1 MAHLSEGTL
10 RRMVDDPDAHTGAD
24 ARHFETC
31 AECKARYETV
41 AGDARAITSL
51 MAAPELKVDV
61 ASAFNRVRSAP
72 AARPRFGFRL
82 PVLRPGSRPMVLA
95 FAATVALAGLV
106 VTAIAQGGS
115 LITPTTVEPVPITV
129 ADMQALSQLSAYGS
143 LSWTTKPN
151 LQIVTS
157 ATEAESI
164 SGLKP
169 PIVAKLPAGVSSTVT
184 YAATPKAVAV
194 FTFSKDKAAAAA
206 SSAGKNLPALPA
218 GIDGAKMTVS
228 IGPAVAEIYGN
239 MTPPKAGSDIT
250 QAAPP
255 QMVIVKSNAPV
266 ATSTQVTAQQLEDY
280 LLSVPGISPELSK
293 AIKAIGPGGA
303 TLPIPVPVEY
313 ATSSKVKVDVPGGK
327 TVDGVALGDNTG
339 VGAGVI
345 WINNYVYAVAGT
357 IKLSDALEIANHLT

>member
-1 MAHLSEGTL
+1 VAHLTEGTL
-10 RRMVDDPDAHTGAD
+10 RRMVDDPDAHTGAE

-51 MAAPELKVDV
+51 LGAPELKIDV

-72 AARPRFGFRL
+72 AGRPRFGFRL

-95 FAATVALAGLV
+95 SAATIALAGLV

-115 LITPTTVEPVPITV
+115 IFTPTTVEPVPITV

-143 LSWTTKPN
+143 LTWTTKPN
-151 LQIVTS
+151 LQIVTT
-157 ATEAESI
+157 AGEAESI

-169 PIVAKLPAGVSSTVT
+169 PTVAKLPAGVSTTIT

-194 FTFSKDKAAAAA
+194 FTFSKDKTANAAA
-206 SSAGKNLPALPA
+206 STGKNLPALPA
-218 GIDGAKMTVS
+218 GMEGAQLTVS

-239 MTPPKAGSDIT
+239 MTPPKAGSDAM
-250 QAAPP
+250 QADLP
-255 QMVIVKSNAPV
+255 QLVIVKSNAPV
-266 ATSTQVTAQQLEDY
+266 ATSTQVTVKQLEDY
-280 LLSVPGISPELSK
+280 LLSVPGISPELTK
-293 AIKAIGPGGA
+293 AIKAIGPGGT
-303 TLPIPVPVEY
+303 TLPVPVPVEY
-313 ATSSKVKVDVPGGK
+313 ATSSKV
-327 TVDGVALGDNTG
+327 TVQGVAGVALGDNTG

-345 WINNYVYAVAGT
+345 WVKNGLVYAVVGT
-357 IKLSDALEIANHLT
+357 IKLADALDIANHLT